1 MGYSSDVIDEAI
13 YEVGDKNFDAL
24 LDLVMSKAEVIKS
37 KAVKKA
43 ISPPIQAP
51 RTARPSRH
59 KPTSQPEPEDRK
71 EAADDTDLFAEMDL
85 EPKRRASVEPRSGRE
100 SKPSSA
106 SQPGRKRR
114 LSSLTTDCPI
124 ERPLP
129 PTARGR
135 RKSGARD
142 STQPSPMPAS
152 AAASSPSRLPL
163 EVKANEASTQSIEEQ
178 SADAPPA
185 RDDPLPLCLSE
196 AESLEVA
203 PSVLAGNGAQ
213 EPTEAAVGTD
223 EIGPR
228 VEEPEEEPTAHAIL
242 VPESPL
248 SQPLQ
253 SPTCDSGVVATV
265 TPTGEGQASP
275 QVIPPSPG
283 VCEQEGGVIQEEDGS
298 WKGDEDAY
306 VEGRVEATA
315 GSKESDDCVSRSQ
328 ESDRGDFDY
337 FLSQHSQL
345 SQGGDSSRRPS
356 GTPTPDPAAP
366 DPRSKDAKVPAVIAA
381 SSDLVDKENTLRMPA
396 RVSSGGD
403 RTPLQQVSLHH

>member
-13 YEVGDKNFDAL
+13 CEVGDKNFDAL
-24 LDLVMSKAEVIKS
+24 LDLVMSKAEMIKS
-37 KAVKKA
+37 KAVKQA
-43 ISPPIQAP
+43 ISPPLRAP
-51 RTARPSRH
+51 RTARPSRQ

-85 EPKRRASVEPRSGRE
+85 EPKRRASVEPRPGRE

-114 LSSLTTDCPI
+114 LSSLTTDYPI
-124 ERPLP
+124 ERPPP

-135 RKSGARD
+135 RKSESRD

-152 AAASSPSRLPL
+152 AAAPSPSPPL
-163 EVKANEASTQSIEEQ
+163 EVKAHQASTQSVEEQ

-185 RDDPLPLCLSE
+185 RDESLPLCLSE
-196 AESLEVA
+196 AESVEVA
-203 PSVLAGNGAQ
+203 SSVLAGNGAQ

-223 EIGPR
+223 EMGPR
-228 VEEPEEEPTAHAIL
+228 VEEPEEEPTAYTIL

-248 SQPLQ
+248 SQPAP
-253 SPTCDSGVVATV
+253 SPSCDSGVVATV

-283 VCEQEGGVIQEEDGS
+283 VSEQEGGLMQEEDGS
-298 WKGDEDAY
+298 WKGDEDAH
-306 VEGRVEATA
+306 VEDRIEATA
-315 GSKESDDCVSRSQ
+315 GSKESDDCASRSQ

-345 SQGGDSSRRPS
+345 SQGGDFSRRPS
-356 GTPTPDPAAP
+356 GTPTRDPAAP
-366 DPRSKDAKVPAVIAA
+366 DPRSKDAKVPAVIAV

-396 RVSSGGD
+396 KVSSGAD
-403 RTPLQQVSLHH
+403 RTPLQQVSLQH